1 MNCFDILL
9 KFSKHLPKF
18 VALLTEHTVLSS
30 PDRLDTSDK
39 KQTRFRCAK
48 LLASVSE
55 APPAHQAKDVA
66 ESLNIEQSVPKC

>member
-1 MNCFDILL
+1 MLQA
-9 KFSKHLPKF
+9 P
-18 VALLTEHTVLSS
+18 TEVCRAAYGTPSISS

-55 APPAHQAKDVA
+55 APSAHQAKDVA